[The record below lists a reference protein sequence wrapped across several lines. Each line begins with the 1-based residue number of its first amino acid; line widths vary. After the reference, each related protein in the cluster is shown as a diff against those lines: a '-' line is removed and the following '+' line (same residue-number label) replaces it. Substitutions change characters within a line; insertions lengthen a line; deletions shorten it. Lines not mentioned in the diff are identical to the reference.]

1 MKNFSF
7 SILFAFL
14 FIALFASCDNEYN
27 NLNKGNGIFYYGLDN
42 ELRGFYGFLKGE
54 QYYFEDHKDYKV
66 CNISI
71 PLPPFTSGSN
81 SDLTYCFVVPSS
93 CLTVLSISDIVR

>member
-54 QYYFEDHKDYKV
+54 QYYFEVYDVFKHGY
-66 CNISI
+66 NYSRAA
-71 PLPPFTSGSN
+71 TGGGA
-81 SDLTYCFVVPSS
+81 
-93 CLTVLSISDIVR
+93 VLSERMIKEGKSK

>member
-66 CNISI
+66 CNFLLI
-71 PLPPFTSGSN
+71 
-81 SDLTYCFVVPSS
+81 
-93 CLTVLSISDIVR
+93 VLMEMMFIYLQMKYIMEILVEW